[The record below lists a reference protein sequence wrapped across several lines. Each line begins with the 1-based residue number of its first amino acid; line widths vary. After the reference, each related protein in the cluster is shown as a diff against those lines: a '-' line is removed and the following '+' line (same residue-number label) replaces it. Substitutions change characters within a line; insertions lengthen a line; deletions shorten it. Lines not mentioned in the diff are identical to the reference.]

1 MSTPVCVTSLTLVI
15 PNPTLILERKYFM
28 NTNNSTIPVIADYF
42 PTATQNPA
50 KSCSYIKNLV
60 KLKPV
65 LAEPCGQHGNPSLI
79 SQLLALPEDTLISSL
94 ELDNILGTRHR
105 HIVSNIEHTKGQLNR
120 YGKLRSKIINVPEHR
135 DSYGVLIPAKEQT
148 IYLLTPEMV
157 LHLFL
162 NLEPTDETLA
172 INFSIVRE
180 LFQI

>member
-1 MSTPVCVTSLTLVI
+1 
-15 PNPTLILERKYFM
+15 M
-28 NTNNSTIPVIADYF
+28 NTNNTPVLPVIAQYVDGVTAN
-42 PTATQNPA
+42 PT
-50 KSCSYIKNLV
+50 KSCSYIKQLV
-60 KLKPV
+60 NLKPV

-79 SQLLALPEDTLISSL
+79 AQLLTLPEDTLISSL

-135 DSYGVLIPAKEQT
+135 DSYGVLIPAKEQV

-162 NLEPTDETLA
+162 NLEQTDETLA